1 MSSSMDPSKLKV
13 VELRAELSSRGLD
26 TKGNKAVLVDRL
38 KEALEREAAQE
49 EEAEEDEGRVA
60 EQETRESEVPE
71 DEAAEE
77 SNLEISQ
84 NESELEM
91 NLEMDT
97 SCEVEAKPEPQV
109 KEEPDAQVEE
119 PKIPKEEED
128 DKEASVSDDSS
139 QDIKPEIK
147 QEFVT
152 EEKTKDQMD
161 VTEPSAE
168 IKTEKVP
175 EIIEVK
181 DEPQEKMTLDSK
193 DENRDRKDRE
203 ERRGEKRRRSPSP
216 PRRRS
221 PPRKPDD
228 EPEYDE
234 TAVFLSWY
242 DSDMNLIIDKENFT
256 SATPMHDHGFGYIWA
271 GARATYGFQKG
282 KVYYE
287 IKLIDNCDVSHLEDE
302 PTPHVIRIGWS
313 ADHTSMQLGEEPL
326 SYGYGGTGK
335 ASTDCKFKDYG
346 KPFHVGDVVGA
357 LLDLD
362 GDVVT
367 LTFSVNG
374 EMQGIAYSITHSEL
388 QDRALFP
395 HILSKNTKF
404 KCNFGVETPWF
415 PPPEDYTFVA
425 HVPLDQR
432 VSGAKRPEKREDC
445 EMIMMCGLP
454 GSGKTVWAN
463 EYYAKHLDKK
473 YNVLGTN
480 NLIDKMKVRLLPF

>member
-49 EEAEEDEGRVA
+49 EEAEEDEGRVV

-119 PKIPKEEED
+119 PKIPKGEED
-128 DKEASVSDDSS
+128 DKEASISDDSS

-152 EEKTKDQMD
+152 EERTKDQMD

-181 DEPQEKMTLDSK
+181 DEPQEKMNVDSK

-357 LLDLD
+357 LL
-362 GDVVT
+362 V
-367 LTFSVNG
+367 
-374 EMQGIAYSITHSEL
+374 SI
-388 QDRALFP
+388 FY
-395 HILSKNTKF
+395 LST
-404 KCNFGVETPWF
+404 
-415 PPPEDYTFVA
+415 
-425 HVPLDQR
+425 
-432 VSGAKRPEKREDC
+432 
-445 EMIMMCGLP
+445 
-454 GSGKTVWAN
+454 
-463 EYYAKHLDKK
+463 
-473 YNVLGTN
+473 
-480 NLIDKMKVRLLPF
+480 